1 MSLLEY
7 SVVYNILED
16 EGDTLL
22 GKINFGNYFVANRC
36 LQLDF
41 GGKYYI
47 FVFESLNGIFLCKWN
62 TEIYQPFLPINIS

>member
-7 SVVYNILED
+7 SVVYNILGD

-22 GKINFGNYFVANRC
+22 DEINFGNYFVANLC

-41 GGKYYI
+41 GGKY
-47 FVFESLNGIFLCKWN
+47 
-62 TEIYQPFLPINIS
+62 

>member
-22 GKINFGNYFVANRC
+22 GKIIFGNYFVANRY

-41 GGKYYI
+41 GGKI
-47 FVFESLNGIFLCKWN
+47 LNFCSWKFEWYFLM
-62 TEIYQPFLPINIS
+62 